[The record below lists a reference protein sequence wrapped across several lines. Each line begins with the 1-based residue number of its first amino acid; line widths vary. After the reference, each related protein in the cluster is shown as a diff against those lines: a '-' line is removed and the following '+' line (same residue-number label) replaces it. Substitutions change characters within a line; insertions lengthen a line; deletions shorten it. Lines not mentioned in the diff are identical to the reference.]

1 MGTNKNGDE
10 SGKGM
15 VSGRNTVLWG
25 SGIYPGENT
34 GIGYADTYR
43 RIARQGARVLLMDGT
58 AVESVLVTLTKVT
71 KPPYPAKSFYNRHN
85 WREYKLCAISG
96 TPFRKRGEKHNDKT
110 NNQRHD
116 WRWFPGS

>member
-1 MGTNKNGDE
+1 MGTNQNGDE

-43 RIARQGARVLLMDGT
+43 RIAPGRAQG
-58 AVESVLVTLTKVT
+58 
-71 KPPYPAKSFYNRHN
+71 YF
-85 WREYKLCAISG
+85 
-96 TPFRKRGEKHNDKT
+96 
-110 NNQRHD
+110 
-116 WRWFPGS
+116 